1 MEISKRLQSSFGA
14 DEPIF
19 IDEIKTVM
27 KEYSTP
33 YIFRCIKEAIAA
45 GNLVRYDDAIYYI
58 PTTTILGKSVLNPYR
73 VIEKKYMRDGG
84 GVQGFYSGWTFLNG
98 IGGTRQVPNVIEVV
112 TNRETMRVR
121 EAMLGRQRLILRRPK
136 TTITTENEK
145 VLSVL
150 EFATQ
155 FDIDEESKLAIVN
168 YSKKNSIAIKDFL
181 RYAEFYPAKTIK
193 NMIEVLYELA

>member
-1 MEISKRLQSSFGA
+1 MEISRRLNEKYGA

-19 IDEIKTVM
+19 IDEIKSVM

-33 YIFRCIKEAIAA
+33 YIFRMLKEAIEK
-45 GNLVRYDDAIYYI
+45 GLLMRYDDSIYYI

-73 VIEKKYMRDGG
+73 VIEKKYVRDGKN
-84 GVQGFYSGWTFLNG
+84 VQGFYSGWTFLNG

-121 EAMLGRQRLILRRPK
+121 ETMLGRQRLILRRPK
-136 TTITTENEK
+136 TTITAENAK
-145 VLSVL
+145 VLSIL
-150 EFATQ
+150 ELATQ
-155 FDIDEESKLAIVN
+155 FDFDEDSKLAVVD
-168 YSKKNSIAIKDFL
+168 YSKKNRIAIKDFL

-193 NMIEVLYELA
+193 NMREVLYELA